1 MTNEVKLIS
10 IFQHSFQIGG
20 FLFQATFAIYCLAA
34 VLYLLNIYIRNKRY
48 QLLSTLILAI
58 GFCFNTAMIINRW
71 IEANRPPFKTLF
83 ESLILFSW
91 CIILLYLIIEIVHR
105 VRIVGIFATITSV
118 IIMIYAI
125 IKIDI
130 DSINLPAALQSGWF
144 IPHVV
149 IYFLGYAA
157 LFISFVTAIL
167 YFFFPERKKLL
178 DNNLLGQEYLDFDE
192 YTYKI
197 IIFGFTMLTVGLLIG
212 ALWAK
217 EAWGDY
223 WVWDPKETWS
233 LITWIV
239 YIVYFHFRRV
249 KGWRGKK
256 AAWLSIIGF
265 AAIMITYLGMN
276 ILPTASQSEHV
287 YQ

>member
-1 MTNEVKLIS
+1 MIS
-10 IFQHSFQIGG
+10 NIQHNFLIGG
-20 FLFQATFAIYCLAA
+20 ILFQATYAIYFVSAL
-34 VLYLLNIYIRNKRY
+34 LYFLKIFIKNKKFNI
-48 QLLSTLILAI
+48 SSLILLAV
-58 GFCFNTAMIINRW
+58 GLCFNTAIIINKW
-71 IEANRPPFKTLF
+71 IHAGRPPFKTLF

-91 CIILLYLIIEIVHR
+91 CIILLYIIIELVHKVR
-105 VRIVGIFATITSV
+105 VIGIFASLSSV
-118 IIMIYAI
+118 IILTYAI
-125 IKIDI
+125 FKIDVDI
-130 DSINLPAALQSGWF
+130 INLPAALQSGWF

-149 IYFLGYAA
+149 VYFIGYAA

-167 YFFFPERKKLL
+167 YLFFPEKKKLV
-178 DNNLLGQEYLDFDE
+178 DNNLLGQEFLDFDQ
-192 YTYKI
+192 YTYKVI
-197 IIFGFTMLTVGLLIG
+197 VFGFTMLTFGLLIG

-239 YIVYFHFRRV
+239 YIVYFHFRFV

-256 AAWLSIIGF
+256 AAWLSILGF
-265 AAIMITYLGMN
+265 VAILITYLGMN
-276 ILPTASQSEHV
+276 MLPTASQSEHV